1 MVDMSPRF
9 LVFVL
14 GALVFHASAQTI
26 VTDQTGRSVAIP
38 DRVDRI
44 ATLVIPGASMAV
56 AIDLGADRLAGVHP
70 SARREIVNGLLG
82 QMMPETRG
90 IPFNLSG
97 DGFVPNVEAILA
109 AKPDV
114 VVQWG
119 DRGNAIINPMTAL
132 GLPVLTLRYGSSALT
147 AEWLKLMGKALTG
160 REARAEVLASRFLS
174 VRQAVETV
182 AAGVLPNR
190 RPKVAYLYRAQGN
203 SFQVAGKNTSMD
215 SDIRLAGGVN
225 VAADLPGFAQVSVE
239 QLLAW
244 QPDVLLLN
252 NFEKGIRPGAFF
264 ANRLLSAIP
273 AVRERRVYLYPQG
286 GFRWDPPSHE
296 SPLAWRWLLTLFHP
310 DMETPALRPEIE
322 ESYRMLYGYSPT
334 PADLDA
340 ILRIEENGGSLHY
353 LAKFSRTGSR
363 P

>member
-1 MVDMSPRF
+1 MRARF
-9 LVFVL
+9 FLSVL
-14 GALVFHASAQTI
+14 GVFALHAPAQTV
-26 VTDQTGRSVAIP
+26 VTDQAGRSVAIP

-56 AIDLGADRLAGVHP
+56 AVDLGANRLAGVHP

-82 QMMPETRG
+82 RMMPETRS

-119 DRGNAIINPMTAL
+119 DRGNAIVDPISSL
-132 GLPVLTLRYGSSALT
+132 GLPVLTLRYGSSELT
-147 AEWLKLMGKALTG
+147 AEWLRLMGKALTG
-160 REARAEVLASRFLS
+160 REARAEELASRFLS
-174 VRQAVETV
+174 VRKAVEMA
-182 AAGVLPNR
+182 AAGVLPDR

-215 SDIRLAGGVN
+215 SDIRLAGGIN
-225 VAADLPGFAQVSVE
+225 VAAELPGFAQVSVE

-252 NFEKGIRPGAFF
+252 NFEKGICPGAFF
-264 ANRLLSAIP
+264 TNRLLSAIP
-273 AVRERRVYLYPQG
+273 AVRGRRVYLYPQG

-296 SPLAWRWLLTLFHP
+296 SPLTWRWLLTLFHP
-310 DMETPALRPEIE
+310 DMETSALRPEIE
-322 ESYRMLYGYSPT
+322 KSYRMLYGYSPAS
-334 PADLDA
+334 ADLDA

-353 LAKFSRTGSR
+353 LTKFSRAGSGL
-363 P
+363 